1 MTWIARLFIVS
12 ALAAVVL
19 VPGTTMAQESFTLPS
34 LLAYAAKHNP
44 ALRMAQR
51 NVEIEGEGIRAA
63 QADRMPR
70 IDLTGGYTRYRYPAP
85 LTPIVITSLPMLAS
99 DLPDF
104 EKNVYDGFATFSVPL
119 FKGGR
124 LMRGVAIAELKRSMA
139 RDFHTRNLHELIYNV
154 TAVYYKLAQ
163 LHELLRASEAQ
174 VKGLESHR
182 RDVELAL
189 KAGTAPKLDLLK
201 ADTELGA
208 AIERKIQTRNAIT
221 NTRELLKTLIGMD
234 DPGDPIIVFD
244 DSPPPGGSVAKAD
257 LEGALAAR
265 PDYRAAQSKV
275 KMLEE
280 RVASAQ
286 GKRLPD
292 IYGAGDYGGKAGD
305 RMSFRE
311 NWSVGVRLF
320 LPIFDFGRI
329 GAEIDRERLELMKA
343 KEEQRALRLTIAREL
358 KEAETSILDAD
369 ERIAVSEKAV
379 LSAKEQVRVEDLR
392 YRSGDNTSTD
402 VINAETALIR
412 SRADLFQA
420 RFDRRVAV
428 ASISKAMGTMD
439 LPTQAQA
446 GGKGP
451 GAGGG
456 APGRP
461 MTEEVK

>member
-1 MTWIARLFIVS
+1 MTWVARLFIIPALS
-12 ALAAVVL
+12 AILCLPGAAT
-19 VPGTTMAQESFTLPS
+19 GQEPFTLSS

-85 LTPIVITSLPMLAS
+85 LTPIVITGLPMLAS

-104 EKNVYDGFATFSVPL
+104 ERDIYEGFATFSVPL

-124 LMRGVAIAELKRSMA
+124 LVRGVAIAELKRSMA

-163 LHELLRASEAQ
+163 LHELLSASDAQ
-174 VKGLESHR
+174 VKGLEAHR
-182 RDVELAL
+182 RDVESAL

-208 AIERKIQTRNAIT
+208 AIERRIQTRNSIA

-234 DPGDPIIVFD
+234 EPGNPVIVFD
-244 DSPPPGGSVAKAD
+244 DNPSIDVAVAKAD
-257 LEGALAAR
+257 LTAALAAR
-265 PDYRAAQSKV
+265 PDYKAAQSKV

-280 RVASAQ
+280 RVAFAE

-305 RMSFRE
+305 RMSFKE

-329 GAEIDRERLELMKA
+329 GAEVDRERLELMKA
-343 KEEQRALRLTIAREL
+343 KEEQRALRLAIAREL
-358 KEAETSILDAD
+358 KEAETSIADAD

-379 LSAKEQVRVEDLR
+379 LSAKEQARIEDLR

-402 VINAETALIR
+402 VINAEAALIR
-412 SRADLFQA
+412 SRAAHCQA
-420 RFDRRVAV
+420 LFDRRVAV
-428 ASISKAMGTMD
+428 VALRKATGTMD
-439 LPTQAQA
+439 LPAQA
-446 GGKGP
+446 PAAGKGP
-451 GAGGG
+451 GVPGTSG
-456 APGRP
+456 GRP
-461 MTEEVK
+461 LTEEVK